1 MLFLMELDTD
11 VYKKKSGQFIIHDS
25 TNGNDLFVTE
35 LDNQSDWTPI
45 TINAIVPI
53 NVDNGFGHVEIKLY
67 LQTTNNAI
75 FDGAGYST
83 FYIKY
88 LHA

>member
-1 MLFLMELDTD
+1 MMIQMEMIYLLQL
-11 VYKKKSGQFIIHDS
+11 S
-25 TNGNDLFVTE
+25 
-35 LDNQSDWTPI
+35 LDNQSDWSPI
-45 TINAIVPI
+45 TINTVIQI
-53 NVDNGFGHVEIKLY
+53 TTDNGFNYARIKIK
-67 LQTTNNAI
+67 TTDNAI